1 MNPTQLVTVFSVS
14 VITIC
19 LVILTYWIVSILKTF
34 KDTVSKT
41 NQILDNAKLI
51 TDDISAP
58 VSQLK
63 EFFGGI
69 KEGINFVSKFF
80 NKDDI

>member
-1 MNPTQLVTVFSVS
+1 MNPTQLVTVISIS
-14 VITIC
+14 VITTC
-19 LVILTYWIVSILKTF
+19 LVVLTYWIVSILKTF

-58 VSQLK
+58 VSQIK
-63 EFFGGI
+63 DFFTGVR
-69 KEGINFVSKFF
+69 EGITLVSNFFK
-80 NKDDI
+80 KDDI